1 MKNNEGRG
9 SRKRKKEK
17 LHISI
22 SNHKIGFLKFLKVLS
37 FSILMTFKNFVIR
50 P

>member
-9 SRKRKKEK
+9 RRRKKKEK
-17 LHISI
+17 LDISI
-22 SNHKIGFLKFLKVLS
+22 SNYKIGFLNFLKVLS